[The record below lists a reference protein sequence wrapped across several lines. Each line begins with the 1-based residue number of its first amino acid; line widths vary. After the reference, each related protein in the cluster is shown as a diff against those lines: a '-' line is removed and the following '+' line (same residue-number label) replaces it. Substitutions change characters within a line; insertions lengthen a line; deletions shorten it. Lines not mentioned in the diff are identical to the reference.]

1 MAAVEESSAQGGAA
15 RRGQQ
20 RPSRTAHINAMQR
33 AGEAIMP
40 PARRLYHD
48 AYAVHFLQR
57 EHYRRVGMH
66 RPVARAVLGYF
77 DALYGGM
84 HAEIVLRNPYYDEQ
98 LRRALDDGVE
108 QVVLLGAG
116 YDSTALR
123 HDLRGA
129 TLYEVDAPPTQQR
142 KREVMRERGLEP
154 RQRVVYA
161 PCDFEV
167 ERASAALAR
176 AGFDPERR
184 SFVVW
189 YGVTLYLSDEAVRG
203 TLSDVASF
211 SAPGSTLLWDYL
223 DEDVPTVTSRFKG
236 ARRAARAVARRGEPY
251 TWGATREHA
260 EAVAAEAGF
269 RVREHVRVT
278 DLVRR
283 YAPPAGVWCCTDDF
297 MGVVNCERV

>member
-1 MAAVEESSAQGGAA
+1 MTVLQARAAAPAGGTAGP
-15 RRGQQ
+15 R

-48 AYAVHFLQR
+48 PYAIHFLQR
-57 EHYRRVGMH
+57 PDYRRVGMY
-66 RPVARAVLGYF
+66 RPVARAVLRGF
-77 DALYGGM
+77 DALFGGM

-98 LRRALDDGVE
+98 LRRALDAGVE

-116 YDSTALR
+116 YDSTSLR

-129 TLYEVDAPPTQQR
+129 TLYEVDAPPTQRR
-142 KREVMRERGLEP
+142 KLEVMRRRGLVP
-154 RQRVVYA
+154 RQPVVYA

-167 ERASAALAR
+167 ERARDALAR
-176 AGFDPERR
+176 VGFDPERR
-184 SFVVW
+184 SFVLW

-203 TLSDVASF
+203 TLRDVAGF
-211 SAPGSTLLWDYL
+211 CAPGSMLLWDYL
-223 DEDVPTVTSRFKG
+223 DEDVPTIETRFKG
-236 ARRAARAVARRGEPY
+236 ARRAARAAARRGEPY
-251 TWGATREHA
+251 AWGATREHA

-278 DLVRR
+278 DLARR

-297 MGVVNCERV
+297 MGIVNCERA